1 MNYEGLKKLVT
12 RRVNLWPR
20 PWVMPGGRE
29 AQMQWLVNRVDRK
42 ERVTDLLAPS
52 GHIKNLASVINH
64 YDEAGNTL
72 VLDAQLVIDGGMVVV
87 EPRPFG
93 ATSRSLRRRQRRRRL
108 RSPVQP
114 IGRAP
119 EPTPILKDVLAL
131 VGLVAI
137 AKAIADLWTD
147 GAEES

>member
-1 MNYEGLKKLVT
+1 MSN
-12 RRVNLWPR
+12 
-20 PWVMPGGRE
+20 
-29 AQMQWLVNRVDRK
+29 
-42 ERVTDLLAPS
+42 
-52 GHIKNLASVINH
+52 HLASVINH

-108 RSPVQP
+108 RSPVRP